1 MRERTKNFVR
11 VLFVGG
17 VIAAGLAFNSTSSYA
32 AEIENQTVAAEENK
46 SSAIE
51 TMETAVEVIEG
62 DAVAEEGYLD
72 QAKDAI
78 EDKTITPDSAKEI
91 LSDGT
96 EVMEQAQE
104 KKETVDEIYDT
115 VITKTEEAEKNFEQ
129 AADNY
134 GLAEDA
140 QAVEAAKTDQEKID
154 RLAET
159 AEDAEA
165 KYDEFSKTEGKD
177 SKEYKD
183 VCNEISEWEEVVADA
198 QTEYDDLVK
207 DYEELNGKYNELAKY
222 FDDYNKESARFDSE
236 IGALQEEINDLNK
249 ALGEFSNVV
258 AGYGQNYAQA
268 VASVN
273 DVMKDLKKAESNMET
288 AAAHLEKLIEDAEE
302 TEYNTDTSAYETQ
315 LENFNN
321 TTQIVNQ
328 RSEALQEAKSQ
339 YEEIKVQYASKNQV
353 IEEKGKQLSNLKT
366 QYNNWLADNPYDE
379 KKAEYDATGEQ
390 IADVTAKKD
399 KKESSLSLRK
409 GYLDYLENIKAGID
423 AKIDLELKNYTAVAD
438 AITRYMDALKDN
450 IAAVDLKKRA
460 DDGFQ
465 QTSESYQ
472 ELKTVVK
479 EYRSEAVQQE
489 FSAIFEALNT
499 ATGEVE
505 QAAQTEQ
512 TYETQAK
519 AAVQQN
525 ILTPYKADQ
534 LDSASD
540 AVIVDARKR
549 NEDVHKYYNQL
560 INRLEEEAQAPD
572 SILDMNGNGKID
584 ESESSMVV
592 TMVEYINDI
601 VAKSDAQLKKAND
614 SYNAITD
621 IYTAYNQDVIEI
633 DNEADYP
640 EWLVDGA
647 SKVTVHFIGK
657 LKGNIEKL
665 AMAEELDE
673 FLDNIIAISGTFD
686 VKIKYLNGGA
696 DSVVQT
702 VDATGEEF
710 RTYFAIG

>member
-62 DAVAEEGYLD
+62 DAAAEEGYLD

-78 EDKTITPDSAKEI
+78 EDKTITQDSAKEI

-104 KKETVDEIYDT
+104 KKETVDEIYEAVT
-115 VITKTEEAEKNFEQ
+115 TETEEAENNFEQ

-154 RLAET
+154 KLAET

-165 KYDEFSKTEGKD
+165 KHDEFSKTEGKD

-183 VCNEISEWEEVVADA
+183 VCNEISEWEEVVAEV
-198 QTEYDDLVK
+198 QEEYDSIVK
-207 DYEELNGKYNELAKY
+207 DYDELNGKYNELSEY
-222 FDDYNKESARFDSE
+222 LDNYEKESARFDSE
-236 IGALQEEINDLNK
+236 IGGLQEELNSLNK
-249 ALGEFSNVV
+249 ALEELSGVIV
-258 AGYGQNYAQA
+258 GQGKDYAQA
-268 VASVN
+268 IASVN
-273 DVMKDLKKAESNMET
+273 AVMKDLQKAEADLD
-288 AAAHLEKLIEDAEE
+288 AAAAQLEELLANSD
-302 TEYNTDTSAYETQ
+302 EYDYGTDIAAYEAQ
-315 LENFNN
+315 LENFNS
-321 TTQIVNQ
+321 TAQIVNE
-328 RSEALQEAKSQ
+328 RSEALKEAKAQYQVLKEQYTSQ
-339 YEEIKVQYASKNQV
+339 NQ
-353 IEEKGKQLSNLKT
+353 IAEEKGKQLSNLKT

-390 IADVTAKKD
+390 ITDVTAKKD

-409 GYLDYLENIKAGID
+409 GYLDYLEGIKAGID

-438 AITRYMDALKDN
+438 AITRYMNALKDN

-460 DDGFQ
+460 DNGFQ

-540 AVIVDARKR
+540 TVIVDARKK

-572 SILDMNGNGKID
+572 SILDVNGNGKID

-614 SYNAITD
+614 SYNAISD

-640 EWLVDGA
+640 EWLVEGA

>member
-104 KKETVDEIYDT
+104 KKETVDEIYEAVT
-115 VITKTEEAEKNFEQ
+115 SETEEAEKNFEQ

-134 GLAEDA
+134 GLAADA
-140 QAVEAAKTDQEKID
+140 QAVDAAKTDQEKID
-154 RLAET
+154 KLSET
-159 AEDAEA
+159 SEDADA
-165 KYDEFSKTEGKD
+165 KHEDFSKTEGKD
-177 SKEYKD
+177 SSEYKG
-183 VCNEISEWEEVVADA
+183 VCREISEWQGYVDDA
-198 QTEYDDLVK
+198 QAQYDSIVK
-207 DYEELNGKYNELAKY
+207 DFEALNSKYDELAGEL
-222 FDDYNKESARFDSE
+222 DNHAKESARFEKE
-236 IGALQEEINDLNK
+236 IKALQDELDGLNK
-249 ALGEFSNVV
+249 ALDEFSGVV
-258 AGYGQNYAQA
+258 AGKGEDYAKA
-268 VASVN
+268 IASVN
-273 DVMKDLKKAESNMET
+273 NVMKDLKKAEADLEN
-288 AAAHLEKLIEDAEE
+288 AATRLATMTK
-302 TEYNTDTSAYETQ
+302 NTDALEYSTDTTTYETK

-321 TTQIVNQ
+321 VTQLVND
-328 RSEALQEAKSQ
+328 RSEALQESKIAYQVLKD
-339 YEEIKVQYASKNQV
+339 QYASQSQAV
-353 IEEKGKQLSNLKT
+353 GEKGTKLTELQAK
-366 QYNNWLADNPYDE
+366 YKKWLADNPIE
-379 KKAEYDATGEQ
+379 VKQAEYEKLGEQ
-390 IADVTAKKD
+390 ITDKTAQ
-399 KKESSLSLRK
+399 KEIQGQSLSLRK
-409 GYLDYLENIKAGID
+409 GYMSYLQEKKAVID
-423 AKIDLELKNYTAVAD
+423 EKIDLELKNYTAVAE

-479 EYRSEAVQQE
+479 EYKSEATQQE
-489 FSAIFEALNT
+489 LAGLFEAITTT
-499 ATGEVE
+499 AGEVE

-512 TYETQAK
+512 TYATQAK
-519 AAVQQN
+519 SAIQQN

-540 AVIVDARKR
+540 AVIANARKK
-549 NEDVHKYYNQL
+549 NEDIHKYYNQL
-560 INRLEEEAQAPD
+560 VAKAEEVLQDSD
-572 SILDMNGNGKID
+572 SIMDFNNNGVID
-584 ESESSMVV
+584 EDEANMLNETINYVKSFV
-592 TMVEYINDI
+592 TKAD
-601 VAKSDAQLKKAND
+601 SDLAKANN
-614 SYNAITD
+614 SYNTISNL
-621 IYTAYNQDVIEI
+621 YTAYNQDVIEI

-702 VDATGEEF
+702 VDATGKEF
-710 RTYFAIG
+710 KSYFALG